1 MFPYNL
7 PISKYST
14 KILTTLKNNNTL
26 IITGSTGTGKSTY
39 TPLLL
44 HNNGYNKILVIEP
57 RRIAVKSIYN
67 TLYHIITDTGYN
79 KEKFKENRDIKENG
93 DNGEDKMDT
102 KENRNSK
109 DNKNHTNTN
118 TNTNTNNILGYKMRF
133 DSHNSKNC
141 NIKIVT
147 DGTFLNEVLKSSKG
161 RGSKNSR
168 CNNIYP
174 NPNPNPYICI
184 NNISNNTESNNPI
197 STSNNIYPN
206 PNKCI
211 NNTINNPISTSSNI
225 YPNPNPNPNPN
236 TCISN
241 ISKNPNPS
249 NNISTSSNIYPNPNP
264 NPNICINNT
273 INNNTKNNITIN
285 NILSYSV
292 IIIDE
297 VHERSIRTDI
307 IISYLKYINFKG
319 KLILMSATLNT
330 HIFIKYFN
338 CNIITIN
345 DICYPIKYIYSEC
358 AVSDYIIEAY
368 QKIKGI
374 VSGKDID
381 MFKGGEGVNDSS
393 RLEGVNDSR
402 DRVGGVSKSSR
413 LEGVNDSSRLE
424 GVSKSSRLEGVND
437 SSRLEGVNDSSTLE
451 GVNDKSIDNYKG
463 VND

>member
-44 HNNGYNKILVIEP
+44 HNNGFNKILVIEP

-93 DNGEDKMDT
+93 DNGEDKRDT
-102 KENRNSK
+102 KENRGSK
-109 DNKNHTNTN
+109 ENKGISKENNKYIREENNRDNKNHTNTY

-161 RGSKNSR
+161 RESKNSR

-174 NPNPNPYICI
+174 NP
-184 NNISNNTESNNPI
+184 T
-197 STSNNIYPN
+197 PN

-211 NNTINNPISTSSNI
+211 NNCNTDISISNNKYHNPNPNPNRCINNISNNPISTSSNI
-225 YPNPNPNPNPN
+225 YPNPTPNICINNCNTDIPISNNKYHNPNPNPN
-236 TCISN
+236 NISN
-241 ISKNPNPS
+241 NPM
-249 NNISTSSNIYPNPNP
+249 STSSNIYPNPNP
-264 NPNICINNT
+264 NPSICINN
-273 INNNTKNNITIN
+273 ISNNNTKNNITIN
-285 NILSYSV
+285 NILPYSV

-393 RLEGVNDSR
+393 RLEGVNDS
-402 DRVGGVSKSSR
+402 
-413 LEGVNDSSRLE
+413 
-424 GVSKSSRLEGVND
+424 
-437 SSRLEGVNDSSTLE
+437 
-451 GVNDKSIDNYKG
+451 
-463 VND
+463 